1 MIPTPARVG
10 MTEVARLAGV
20 SQKTVSRVVNGEQ
33 YVSEAV
39 RERVLAVIAEV
50 GFRPNAAARALV
62 TRRTRRLGVVAVAS
76 AQHGPAATIAGV
88 ERAAAERGYYVSVA
102 RVREETASGLQAA
115 VDELLAQEIEAI
127 AISEATDIGH
137 PDIRVPAGMPI
148 LSFDMPDRSQ
158 RPSEL
163 LVAGDEVSAARRV
176 IEHLLGLGHRT
187 VHHLAGPPGWT
198 ASRRREA
205 GWRSALE
212 AAGRPIPAA
221 AGGDWSPASGHDAM
235 VALLADRPTAVFA
248 ANDHMAI
255 GAIRAIERA
264 GLRVPDD
271 VSIVGFDDIPESE
284 YLSTA
289 LTTVRQDFEGR
300 TAFAISLLIDAVEG
314 RPPSDAVHVVPTEL
328 VVRESTAPPA
338 TPR

>member
-1 MIPTPARVG
+1 MSGRVG
-10 MTEVARLAGV
+10 MTDVARLAGV

-39 RERVLAVIAEV
+39 RARVQAVIAEV

-62 TRRTRRLGVVAVAS
+62 TRRTRRIGVVAAAS
-76 AQHGPAATIAGV
+76 AQYGPAATIAGV

-102 RVREETASGLQAA
+102 RVREDTASGLQAA

-137 PDIRVPAGMPI
+137 PDIRVPAGMPV
-148 LSFDMPDRSQ
+148 LSFDLPERSP
-158 RPSEL
+158 RPAEL
-163 LVAGDEVSAARRV
+163 LVAADEVPAARSAV
-176 IEHLLGLGHRT
+176 EHLLGHGHET
-187 VHHLAGPPGWT
+187 VHHIAGPPGWT
-198 ASRRREA
+198 GSRRREA
-205 GWRSALE
+205 GWRAALE
-212 AAGRPIPAA
+212 DAGRRIPDVVA
-221 AGGDWSPASGHDAM
+221 GDWSPASGHDAM
-235 VALLADRPTAVFA
+235 VTLLEDRPTAVFV

-264 GLRVPDD
+264 GLRVPAD
-271 VSIVGFDDIPESE
+271 VSVVGFDDIPESAF
-284 YLSTA
+284 LSTA

-314 RPPSDAVHVVPTEL
+314 RPPADAVHVVPTDL
-328 VVRESTAPPA
+328 VVRESAAPPA
-338 TPR
+338 PPR